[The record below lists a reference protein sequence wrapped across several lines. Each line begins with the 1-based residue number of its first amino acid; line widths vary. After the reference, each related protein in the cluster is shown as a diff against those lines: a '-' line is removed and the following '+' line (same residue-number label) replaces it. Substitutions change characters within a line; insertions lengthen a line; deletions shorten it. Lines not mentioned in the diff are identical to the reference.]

1 MTYEEYLKEMWD
13 SNKEK
18 VDFRNDEL
26 RGKGIAVV
34 IPTGNMRET
43 KTLARQ
49 LKKTIWYSYLAVY
62 DDVSPHNIK
71 GLKVVEDCEWIKRRK
86 I

>member
-1 MTYEEYLKEMWD
+1 MNREKYQKEMWC

-18 VDFRNDEL
+18 RDFRDDDL
-26 RGKGIAVV
+26 RGKGICVV
-34 IPTGNMRET
+34 IPTGNMRDT
-43 KTLARQ
+43 KEFAKF
-49 LKKTIWYSYLAVY
+49 LKKSIWYSYLGIY

-71 GLKVVEDCEWIKRRK
+71 GIKIVEDIDWIKRRK